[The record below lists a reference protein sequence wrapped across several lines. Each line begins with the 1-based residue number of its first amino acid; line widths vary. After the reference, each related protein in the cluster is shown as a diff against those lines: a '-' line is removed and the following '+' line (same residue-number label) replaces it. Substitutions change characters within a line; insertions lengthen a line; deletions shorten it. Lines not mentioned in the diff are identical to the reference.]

1 MSDAPVQPAG
11 DDLKPLGSSVRN
23 RWTVSETQANLVRPP
38 VAARP
43 ITVEADG
50 RLITFDL
57 ARTAIVII
65 DMQNDF
71 CHPDGWLAHIGVDV
85 AAARAPIAP
94 LQRLLP
100 ALRDHDVPVIWLN
113 WGNRPDRLNLSPALL
128 HVYKPHGSGVG
139 LGDPLPGS
147 GARVLERGSWSAAIV
162 DELPVDGRDIQV
174 AKYRMSGFQDTEL
187 DSILRNLNITTL
199 MFAGVNADQCVLCT
213 LQDAN
218 FRGYDCLL
226 LEDCAATTSPDFCM
240 AATVYNVRQCF
251 GFVLASAPIATALAG
266 RAPALSRQLAPEPS
280 AP

>member
-1 MSDAPVQPAG
+1 MAGAPAFTENEEDHLQ
-11 DDLKPLGSSVRN
+11 PLGSSASN
-23 RWTVSETQANLVRPP
+23 RWAVSETRANLVRPP
-38 VAARP
+38 LAPRP
-43 ITVEADG
+43 ITVQSDSK
-50 RLITFDL
+50 LLTIDL
-57 ARTAIVII
+57 ARTAIIVI

-71 CHPDGWLAHIGVDV
+71 CNSNGWLAHIGVDV
-85 AAARAPIAP
+85 GPVRAPIAP

-100 ALRDHDVPVIWLN
+100 ALRSRNVPVIWLN

-128 HVYKPHGSGVG
+128 HVYKPSGGGIG

-162 DELPVDGRDIQV
+162 DELTADPSDIQV

-187 DSILRNLNITTL
+187 DSILRNLGVTTL

-226 LEDCAATTSPDFCM
+226 LEDCTATTSPDYCM

-251 GFVLASAPIATALAG
+251 GFVTGSGSLMHELTG
-266 RAPALSRQLAPEPS
+266 NDRTKG
-280 AP
+280 